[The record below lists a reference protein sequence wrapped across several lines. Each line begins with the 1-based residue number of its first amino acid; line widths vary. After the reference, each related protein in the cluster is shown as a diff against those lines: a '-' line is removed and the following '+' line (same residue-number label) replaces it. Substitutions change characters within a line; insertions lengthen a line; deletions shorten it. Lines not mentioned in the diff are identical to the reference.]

1 MATSGHERIVVVI
14 LQHPTRTARRGC
26 SPSAFPQKAES
37 AMNLHRG
44 RATVPDAV
52 TGKSE
57 TEMSQKPPGDSFP
70 LASLAPLGRGFGA
83 YYLVHGISEEINS
96 TVDIY

>member
-26 SPSAFPQKAES
+26 SPRAFPQKAES

-44 RATVPDAV
+44 RATVPQVDAV

-70 LASLAPLGRGFGA
+70 LASLAPWGVGFGA
-83 YYLVHGISEEINS
+83 YYMEC
-96 TVDIY
+96 